1 MMNTGIPGK
10 PPRKVQH
17 RDYNANNA
25 MIKDTQERTTQQSDT
40 EHYNRNSPKVNK
52 PQLFNNK
59 FVRTD
64 ET

>member
-17 RDYNANNA
+17 RDYNNA

-40 EHYNRNSPKVNK
+40 EQHNRNSPKLNK